1 MYDGDSSTSPMM
13 GKFCGDLIPSSHFS
27 SSNEILIH
35 FQSDGSATGA
45 GFKMN
50 YNPLGNT
57 SIQNNKEYY
66 RDYMYLQMNQM
77 HL

>member
-13 GKFCGDLIPSSHFS
+13 GKFCGDLIPSSHVS

-45 GFKMN
+45 GFKMK
-50 YNPLGNT
+50 YNPLQPYFKNNVIPKSDT
-57 SIQNNKEYY
+57 SEALNK
-66 RDYMYLQMNQM
+66 
-77 HL
+77 